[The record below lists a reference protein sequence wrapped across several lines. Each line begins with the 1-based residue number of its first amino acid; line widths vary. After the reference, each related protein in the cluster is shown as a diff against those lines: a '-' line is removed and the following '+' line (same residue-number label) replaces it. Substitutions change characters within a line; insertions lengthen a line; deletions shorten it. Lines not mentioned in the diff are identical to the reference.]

1 MTFNL
6 FTGGANGYLKVR
18 KSTKQ
23 FVVSSILPKNEQKI
37 TILTILSLGNTQDSD
52 LSFDFLQELR
62 TP

>member
-6 FTGGANGYLKVR
+6 FTGSGNGYLKVR